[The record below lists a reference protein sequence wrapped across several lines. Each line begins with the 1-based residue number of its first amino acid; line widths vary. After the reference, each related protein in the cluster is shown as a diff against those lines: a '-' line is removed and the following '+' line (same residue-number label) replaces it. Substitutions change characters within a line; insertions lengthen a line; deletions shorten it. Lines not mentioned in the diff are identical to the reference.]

1 MIGATRTLAGPAVPR
16 EAWQT
21 GAGVGGA
28 ARVDALGPLGNVAVM
43 QARRAV
49 VDGALVHGRFKHK
62 ADTRVKSP
70 LSGPVPPKLPPRHRA
85 VRSADGAETPGPQ
98 ASPRRHPLL
107 PAGLVSPPRL
117 LLLPAWTPW
126 TVTRPGFRPVSRQVL
141 SQPPSAPGPTPDCPF
156 AYAWRRDVAAHTP
169 FPSSQRRELRT

>member
-70 LSGPVPPKLPPRHRA
+70 LSGP
-85 VRSADGAETPGPQ
+85 SAPQ
-98 ASPRRHPLL
+98 APSTLRGRR
-107 PAGLVSPPRL
+107 
-117 LLLPAWTPW
+117 
-126 TVTRPGFRPVSRQVL
+126 
-141 SQPPSAPGPTPDCPF
+141 
-156 AYAWRRDVAAHTP
+156 
-169 FPSSQRRELRT
+169 